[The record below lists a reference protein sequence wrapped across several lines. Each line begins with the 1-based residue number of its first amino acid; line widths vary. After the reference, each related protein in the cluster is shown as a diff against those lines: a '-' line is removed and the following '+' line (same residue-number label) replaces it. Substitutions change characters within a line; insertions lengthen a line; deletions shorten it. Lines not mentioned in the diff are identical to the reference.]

1 MKIKNPPVIRRQP
14 FRGTPN
20 KNQLNIITN
29 RKEKQMKT
37 KNIKNLIKHSDKK
50 SLRKMCF
57 GLLKVI
63 DDYEIENF
71 CLKEKIEEQKKN

>member
-1 MKIKNPPVIRRQP
+1 
-14 FRGTPN
+14 
-20 KNQLNIITN
+20 
-29 RKEKQMKT
+29 MKT
-37 KNIKNLIKHSDKK
+37 KNIKSLIKYSDKK

-57 GLLKVI
+57 GLLKAL

>member
-1 MKIKNPPVIRRQP
+1 
-14 FRGTPN
+14 
-20 KNQLNIITN
+20 
-29 RKEKQMKT
+29 MKT